1 MEIWELFCETGSID
15 AYLLYSMTENSS
27 GTSAD
32 IYDDE

>member
-27 GTSAD
+27 ESRTN

>member
-15 AYLLYSMTENSS
+15 AYLLYSMTENYS
-27 GTSAD
+27 GTD